1 MSFLAI
7 TRHENGVM
15 CDALPRASV
24 ADAASQTM
32 TMGGLVF
39 LLLFWTLDSRVSYV
53 GGMQPT
59 LL

>member
-1 MSFLAI
+1 
-7 TRHENGVM
+7 M

-24 ADAASQTM
+24 ADTASQTM
-32 TMGGLVF
+32 TMGGLLF
-39 LLLFWTLDSRVSYV
+39 LLPFWTLDSRVSYV